1 MRYAAISSASRS
13 IAGRPMSHVA
23 AAEIDAPPNL
33 PEAAEIDEERPLGMD
48 LPRRVKALVMA
59 GSALATL
66 HFVAVRK

>member
-1 MRYAAISSASRS
+1 
-13 IAGRPMSHVA
+13 MSHAA
-23 AAEIDAPPNL
+23 AAEIDAPPSA
-33 PEAAEIDEERPLGMD
+33 PGAAEIDEERPLGMD